1 MSVMMFKK
9 RVSIHW
15 IKAILASAKSLGIET
30 EEILSKTQITLDLDK
45 NKPEY
50 LSLQETQKIWF
61 QAEKLSNHEHFGLIM
76 GQAFRPSYFHVV
88 AYLAMTSPNLKEAYQ
103 HFIKFLPLITE
114 AASLSLCYQ
123 GNKICIVFTPQIDQT
138 PFSRHQYESALTL
151 LLTFTRWLV
160 GDKDLVPDKVM
171 FEHGMT
177 SDSDAYKNVF
187 GLVPEFNQQQTCI
200 YFPVT
205 LLDKELIDS
214 DASLNQLHLSH
225 AQTLFLSHQTRSWRD
240 KTLFALGQYHHLNL
254 SKKTIADHLNVSPRT
269 LQRRLQ
275 EEDTS
280 FQSLLDEHKRD
291 QAIQLIKETDLAFKA
306 IALQLGFAESST
318 FYRAINRWFNK
329 TPQTLRQEKTVLS
342 DVGD

>member
-1 MSVMMFKK
+1 MSKK

-30 EEILSKTQITLDLDK
+30 EEILSQAQIVLDLDK
-45 NKPEY
+45 NKPDY

-61 QAEKLSNHEHFGLIM
+61 QAEKLSGHTHFGLIM

-88 AYLAMTSPNLKEAYQ
+88 AYLAMTSPNLKVAYQ

-114 AASLSLCYQ
+114 AASLSWRYQ
-123 GNKICIVFTPQIDQT
+123 GNQICVVFTPQIDQT

-160 GDKDLVPDKVM
+160 GDKSLVPDRVM
-171 FEHGMT
+171 FEHAMT
-177 SDSDAYKNVF
+177 SDPDSYQNVF
-187 GLVPEFNQQQTCI
+187 GLIPEFNQKQTCI

-225 AQTLFLSHQTRSWRD
+225 AQALFISHQTRSWRD
-240 KTLFALGQYHHLNL
+240 KTLFALSQLPLSNL
-254 SKKTIADHLNVSPRT
+254 SKKVVADHLNVSSRT

-275 EEDTS
+275 EEDSS
-280 FQSLLDEHKRD
+280 FQLLLDIHKRD
-291 QAIQLIKETDLAFKA
+291 LAIQLIKETDLAFKV

-318 FYRAINRWFNK
+318 FYRAVNRWFNK
-329 TPQTLRQEKTVLS
+329 TPQFLRQEKKRV
-342 DVGD
+342 